1 MWLYQGERKKEEG
14 EEKEKEER
22 KKESK
27 KERKKKGCE
36 KEKRKKRTACMLLCE
51 DKLKNSAFSQSQ
63 QMDFE
68 AVTTHAKDTN
78 FFSQAIFSKR
88 HRTETSF

>member
-1 MWLYQGERKKEEG
+1 MRLYQGERKKEQG
-14 EEKEKEER
+14 EKER

-27 KERKKKGCE
+27 KERKKKGCK
-36 KEKRKKRTACMLLCE
+36 KEKGKKRTACMLLCE
-51 DKLKNSAFSQSQ
+51 DELKNSAFSQSQ

-68 AVTTHAKDTN
+68 TVTTHAKDTS
-78 FFSQAIFSKR
+78 FFSQVIFSKR